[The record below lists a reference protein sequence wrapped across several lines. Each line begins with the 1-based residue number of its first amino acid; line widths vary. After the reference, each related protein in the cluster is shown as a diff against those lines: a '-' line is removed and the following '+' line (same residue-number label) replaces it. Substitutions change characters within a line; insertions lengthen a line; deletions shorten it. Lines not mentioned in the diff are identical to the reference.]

1 MRQVASDDDHHVFD
15 HNNLG
20 FLQEHKDQVASD
32 DDHHDFD
39 ENYIFPDHDFLMIMV
54 IEIVSRILCE

>member
-1 MRQVASDDDHHVFD
+1 MRQVASDEDHVFD